1 MHFKHTR
8 TRTAACWALALATAM
23 SPACVMAQTALPLT
37 GPAYTLADEAYK
49 AYARGDYRS
58 AADKSREALRLRPD
72 VTRLATLLRRSEAA
86 LARPQRTAKAP
97 PSARRAAPAATAMV
111 IPRPPARTDAPALA
125 QQGAVPA
132 MASAM
137 PPASPPASPPALPPQ
152 TTITQPSATAA
163 AGVEPPSPTQS
174 PAYLAADAG
183 YRAFERGDPATAAT
197 YAEEAVR
204 LAPGNAGYRQ
214 LLAQAQAGAAYD
226 AVRRGDDRQA
236 LAAFNRA
243 DASGQ
248 LPNTAWQD
256 AAFSAVRAGEDA
268 QAVSFFKRTIDDVD
282 ALKLK
287 MSPQLL
293 FNTRRAVAEVSRE
306 GGVIA
311 SLGYRGAVPGLG
323 LAPGAASGGSS
334 GTLQAGVETYW
345 RPWGY
350 RNGRY
355 AEVFARAFETLYN
368 KGGATGTDTLQAAVG
383 IRYKPLAETNAVVSF
398 SRVFAASGGRDD
410 WLGQVA
416 WSGGE
421 GGDLRVDVPAWW
433 TTRLSAEAGRYLQAG
448 QTYALAQAQAGRSFR
463 VGDDGTGADGRWV
476 LYPHLAL
483 AADYD
488 SQAVERSAV
497 GFGPGVSARY
507 WFREDRYNA
516 PRSYVDFTLQYRVRV
531 AGAERAK
538 GVFLNTTLSY

>member
-1 MHFKHTR
+1 MHLKHTR
-8 TRTAACWALALATAM
+8 TRAAACWALALATAM
-23 SPACVMAQTALPLT
+23 SPAGVMAQTALPLT

-97 PSARRAAPAATAMV
+97 PSARRSAPAATALV
-111 IPRPPARTDAPALA
+111 IPRPPAPADAPALA
-125 QQGAVPA
+125 QGV
-132 MASAM
+132 
-137 PPASPPASPPALPPQ
+137 PPATPAQTAVTQPPAAV
-152 TTITQPSATAA
+152 TQPPATAA
-163 AGVEPPSPTQS
+163 AGAEPPSPTQS

-183 YRAFERGDPATAAT
+183 YRAFERGDYGTAAT

-226 AVRRGDDRQA
+226 AVRRGDDAQA

-268 QAVSFFKRTIDDVD
+268 VAIGFFKRTIDDVD

-293 FNTRRAVAEVSRE
+293 FNTRRAVAEISRE

-368 KGGATGTDTLQAAVG
+368 KGGATGSDTLQAAVG

-463 VGDDGTGADGRWV
+463 AGDDGNGADGRWV
-476 LYPHLAL
+476 LYPHVAL

-488 SQAVERSAV
+488 SQATERSAV

-516 PRSYVDFTLQYRVRV
+516 PRSYVDFTLQYRVRI
-531 AGAERAK
+531 AGAERAR